1 MRLMN
6 KEKYLQIFN
15 YLLEFSKLRSKS
27 VRDIQ
32 NSSNYLDIVWLSNI
46 PINDK
51 IDCVTQE
58 NFSNEGNYWLKVSK
72 PNEPETPILPKPPQV
87 LEKWIVPETLLN
99 KDELPELIF
108 EIEIEGSVHKIEDN
122 PDIKKKFEEYCENKW
137 FNESDNYWKEKEI
150 YDQKYKVYDQVNLV
164 YKRLFSI
171 YNKSQQ
177 FGEEYELIIAVGLMH
192 FKESDETP
200 LICRHILSAK
210 TEIQFEYSKR
220 DSSIILSQSLENGL
234 VIETDAII
242 DLFEQFDSNDIIE
255 AEKRAKELIKVKEL
269 VNPFEYDIH
278 EVLQLL
284 ADRIKPGDGK
294 YSEDLSKNKEVPTKE
309 TIFYAPALILRK
321 RDTRSYTSMYEKII
335 EEIKTTPEL
344 QIPTLDDLVG
354 VENKIESDISNSQTD
369 SSELNT
375 DDTIYFPNKFN
386 DEQIAIIKKARYNN
400 KVLVQGPPG
409 TGKSHTIANL
419 ICHLLANGKKVLVT
433 AYTKRAL
440 EVLRDK
446 LPDEFKNLTV
456 NLLSGDSSSI
466 RDLET
471 SINRIN
477 DELSDTDIDAL
488 KNEIEELKVELLRLK
503 EERAFNTNE
512 LLKIKEH
519 LTRTFS
525 INPQYHGTLTEIG
538 ALLDLNRKRFNWY
551 KDDFDNYENVEIIEK
566 LKSFISKFNL
576 YSQTD
581 EVIYNYQLPENQK
594 LFGIDSFQD
603 FKNTLQR
610 VDQNNLT
617 EGNCNLIKS
626 NNLEDVKNLLKE
638 LSTILKKIE
647 TVFLLQ
653 KQEVIEDGL
662 RNNKQRWIEK
672 IEKTTLILNELQK
685 TDLRFKDNNLEI
697 VYPKNK
703 SLISL
708 KNDAKVLLE
717 FLNSGNALS
726 GIGFKIKKAFLPKEI
741 KEKLYFIE
749 NVLVNGSP
757 CDTKEEFV
765 NILEDIRFKQNF
777 IELNDIWQTEEQEK
791 SYEKLFNHFQKLV
804 SQIQLLLNNID
815 AAFDRIKALKAISNI
830 EISDFDSVTVS
841 TYLNDV
847 ENTMSLLN
855 LTNYEQKRNELTE
868 ILAQQN
874 IHPIGKEIT
883 QAIVDLDVSKYKS
896 LIATLE
902 DLHGVFK
909 EYNNYKNT
917 EENLKYYFPNLIEKI
932 YEGKFSENEIPELQ
946 LALFFKNAVNEVT
959 RLLSKDLE
967 SELKEKLK
975 SYDSKEESLIAQLS
989 AKKSW
994 VYVLENLNKNR
1005 SLRQHLE
1012 AWVQAVKKIGKTGK
1026 RALKFRKI
1034 AQDEMEYCKTT
1045 VPCLIMPLYKVA
1057 ETISPEQGIYDYVI
1071 IDEAS
1076 QVGPDAIFLLYI
1088 SKNIIIVG
1096 DDKQTSPEYVG
1107 VDANTMTPYI
1117 NRYLKGIPFK
1127 DFYGT
1132 EYSFFDHAK
1141 RFCEGTI
1148 VLREHFRCMPEIIEF
1163 SNKLFYVSDG
1173 KGLFPLKQY
1182 SENRLEPLMHYY
1194 CQNGFVE
1201 GHGPN
1206 IHNEKEGTAIVN
1218 KINEIVNDN
1227 RYNGK
1232 SIGVICLQGNSQSA
1246 LIETLLIKQIGEKE
1260 FKERKIICGNS
1271 ASFQGDERDIIF
1283 LSLVT
1288 ANNHN
1293 RSALTRPEDERRFN
1307 VAMSRAIEQ
1316 VWLFHSILLS
1326 DLGNHNDLRYKLLDH
1341 FINYKPSTPP
1351 ISTQIER
1358 TMGNQPSPFDSWFE
1372 VDVFNDIVNKGYS
1385 VKPQYDVARGKYR
1398 IDLVAFF
1405 PDGTK
1410 IAIECDGDKWHGAD
1424 KYQDDMLRQKVL
1436 ERCGWQFFRIRG
1448 GEYYS
1453 NREKALE
1460 PLWKIF
1466 KEHDIKTI
1474 SIKIDSPTENHEL
1487 IENMEDIVYQ
1497 HDIEIKNVTEED
1509 SDIEWESKTY
1519 FWSSI
1524 EKPGYRYAPNNELWY
1539 KKKEVSND
1547 QNIESITIDNSL
1559 IQQRDVLS
1567 DHPDKIIRYFNLYD
1581 SGIYVMSEKDITDAN
1596 YILPIKSSQKNGYL
1610 LQCYESGHVNKVY
1623 VSTLLSRKIDKEY
1636 MNGLNHDGSLKLLII
1651 IETEKVIGIFFYENG
1666 MKKFKAHLTENISCR
1681 EQLHLQGYKVIYNE
1695 FDKIEYQILP
1705 LKIQDDITR
1714 LIFQSFTA
1722 TGKPVNNSY
1731 YDNEWSVIN
1740 NFINRKTIL
1749 NEPIIDKQAIET
1761 FSIISDNSSDLEI
1774 KLNSIV
1780 RIKYLNMGKEIDIQL
1795 VENHVKELETNNGI
1809 QKININSPLAL
1820 SIIGKTLE
1828 DRVEIK
1834 NTNNLI
1840 EIMEIMN

>member
-6 KEKYLQIFN
+6 REKYLQIFN
-15 YLLEFSKLRSKS
+15 YLLEFSKLRSKPI
-27 VRDIQ
+27 RDIQ
-32 NSSNYLDIVWLSNI
+32 NSSNYLDIVWLSSI

-51 IDCVTQE
+51 IDCITQE

-72 PNEPETPILPKPPQV
+72 PKEPERPILPKPPQI
-87 LEKWIVPETLLN
+87 LEKWIIPETLLN
-99 KDELPELIF
+99 KDELPELLF
-108 EIEIEGSVHKIEDN
+108 EIEIEESVHKIEDN
-122 PDIKKKFEEYCENKW
+122 PEIKKKFEEYCENKW
-137 FNESDNYWKEKEI
+137 LNDSDNYWKEKEI
-150 YDQKYKVYDQVNLV
+150 YDQEYKVYEQVNSV

-177 FGEEYELIIAVGLMH
+177 FGEEYELITAIGLMH

-200 LICRHILSAK
+200 LICRHILSVKA
-210 TEIQFEYSKR
+210 EIQFEYSKR
-220 DSSIILSQSLENGL
+220 DSSIILTQSFKDGL

-242 DLFEQFDSNDIIE
+242 DLFDQFDSNDIIE
-255 AEKRAKELIKVKEL
+255 AEKRAKELINEKEL
-269 VNPFEYDIH
+269 VNPFESDIH

-284 ADRIKPGDGK
+284 AERIKPGDGK
-294 YSEDLSKNKEVPTKE
+294 YREDLSKNKEVPTKE
-309 TIFYAPALILRK
+309 TVFYAPALILRK
-321 RDTRSYTSMYEKII
+321 RDSRSFTSMYEKII

-354 VENKIESDISNSQTD
+354 EENKIESDISNFEID
-369 SSELNT
+369 NSELNT

-446 LPDEFKNLTV
+446 LPDGFKNLTV
-456 NLLSGDSSSI
+456 NLLGGDSSSI
-466 RDLET
+466 QGLEA
-471 SINRIN
+471 SINTIN
-477 DELSDTDIDAL
+477 DKLSDTDIDAL
-488 KNEIEELKVELLRLK
+488 KNEIEELKVELSKLK

-512 LLKIKEH
+512 LLKIKEQ
-519 LTRTFS
+519 LTRRFS

-538 ALLDLNRKRFNWY
+538 ALLDLNGKRFNWY

-566 LKSFISKFNL
+566 LKSYISMFNF
-576 YSQTD
+576 YSQTN
-581 EVIYNYQLPENQK
+581 EAIYNYQLPESQK
-594 LFGIDSFQD
+594 LLGIDSLQD
-603 FKNTLQR
+603 FQNTYQR
-610 VDQNNLT
+610 VNQNNLT
-617 EGNCNLIKS
+617 EENCNLIKS
-626 NNLEDVKNLLKE
+626 NNLVEVKNLLKE
-638 LSTILKKIE
+638 LSAILKKIE
-647 TVFLLQ
+647 TVSSLHKQ
-653 KQEVIEDGL
+653 KVIDDGL
-662 RNNKQRWIEK
+662 RNNKSRWIEK
-672 IEKTTLILNELQK
+672 IEKSTLILNELQK
-685 TDLRFKDNNLEI
+685 IDLRYRDKNLEI

-726 GIGFKIKKAFLPKEI
+726 GVRFKIKKAFLPNEI
-741 KEKLYFIE
+741 KAKLYFIE

-765 NILEDIRFKQNF
+765 NILEDIRLKQNF

-791 SYEKLFNHFQKLV
+791 SYEKLFNHFQKFA
-804 SQIQLLLNNID
+804 SQIQLLLDDID
-815 AAFDRIKALKAISNI
+815 AAIDRIKALKAISNI
-830 EISDFDSVTVS
+830 EISDFYSVTIS
-841 TYLNDV
+841 TYLNDA

-855 LTNYEQKRNELTE
+855 LANYEQKRNELIG
-868 ILAQQN
+868 ILAQKN
-874 IHPIGKEIT
+874 IHPIGKEIS

-896 LIATLE
+896 LIDRLE

-909 EYNNYKNT
+909 EYINYKKT
-917 EENLKYYFPNLIEKI
+917 EEELKSYFPNLIEKI
-932 YEGKFSENEIPELQ
+932 SEGKFSENEIPELQ

-967 SELKEKLK
+967 YELKEKLK
-975 SYDSKEESLIAQLS
+975 SYDSKEESFIAQLS

-1034 AQDEMEYCKTT
+1034 AQNEMEYCKTT
-1045 VPCLIMPLYKVA
+1045 VPCWIMPLYKVA
-1057 ETISPEQGIYDYVI
+1057 ETINPEQGIYDYVI

-1182 SENRLEPLMHYY
+1182 SENRLEPLEHYY
-1194 CQNGFVE
+1194 CQNGFIE
-1201 GHGPN
+1201 GQGPN
-1206 IHNEKEGTAIVN
+1206 IRNEMEATAIVN
-1218 KINEIVNDN
+1218 KINEIVYKDE
-1227 RYNGK
+1227 YNGK

-1351 ISTQIER
+1351 ISTKIER
-1358 TMGNQPSPFDSWFE
+1358 TMGNQPSSFDSWFE

-1385 VKPQYDVARGKYR
+1385 VKPQYEVARGKYR
-1398 IDLVAFF
+1398 IDLVTFF

-1410 IAIECDGDKWHGAD
+1410 IAIECDGDKWHGAY

-1466 KEHDIKTI
+1466 KEHDVKTI
-1474 SIKIDSPTENHEL
+1474 SNKIDSPKENYEF
-1487 IENMEDIVYQ
+1487 IENTEDIVSQ
-1497 HDIEIKNVTEED
+1497 HNIEIKNLTKEELN
-1509 SDIEWESKTY
+1509 I
-1519 FWSSI
+1519 
-1524 EKPGYRYAPNNELWY
+1524 
-1539 KKKEVSND
+1539 EVSNE
-1547 QNIESITIDNSL
+1547 QNTESITVEESL
-1559 IQQRDVLS
+1559 IQQIDLFS
-1567 DHPDKIIRYFNLYD
+1567 DNPDKIIRYFNLYD
-1581 SGIYVMSEKDITDAN
+1581 SGIYIMSEKDITDAN

-1636 MNGLNHDGSLKLLII
+1636 MNGLNHDGNLKLLII

-1666 MKKFKAHLTENISCR
+1666 VKKFKAHLTENISCR

-1740 NFINRKTIL
+1740 KFIDQKNILKGNRY
-1749 NEPIIDKQAIET
+1749 E
-1761 FSIISDNSSDLEI
+1761 
-1774 KLNSIV
+1774 
-1780 RIKYLNMGKEIDIQL
+1780 
-1795 VENHVKELETNNGI
+1795 
-1809 QKININSPLAL
+1809 
-1820 SIIGKTLE
+1820 
-1828 DRVEIK
+1828 
-1834 NTNNLI
+1834 
-1840 EIMEIMN
+1840 

>member
-1 MRLMN
+1 MN

-32 NSSNYLDIVWLSNI
+32 NSSNYLDIVWLSSI
-46 PINDK
+46 PVNDK

-58 NFSNEGNYWLKVSK
+58 NFSNEGNYCLKVSK
-72 PNEPETPILPKPPQV
+72 PIEPEKTIFPKLPQV

-99 KDELPELIF
+99 KDELPELLF
-108 EIEIEGSVHKIEDN
+108 EIEIEGSVQKIEDY
-122 PDIKKKFEEYCENKW
+122 PEIKKRYEEYCENKW
-137 FNESDNYWKEKEI
+137 FKDLDNYWKEKEI
-150 YDQKYKVYDQVNLV
+150 YDQKYKVYEQVNSV
-164 YKRLFSI
+164 YKKLFSI

-220 DSSIILSQSLENGL
+220 DSSIILSQSLDNGL

-242 DLFEQFDSNDIIE
+242 DLVNQFDSNDIIE
-255 AEKRAKELIKVKEL
+255 AEKRAKELIKEKEL
-269 VNPFEYDIH
+269 VNPFENDIH

-284 ADRIKPGDGK
+284 AERIKPGDGK
-294 YSEDLSKNKEVPTKE
+294 YKEEISKNKEVPTKE
-309 TIFYAPALILRK
+309 TIFYAPAIILRK

-344 QIPTLDDLVG
+344 QIPILDDLVSE
-354 VENKIESDISNSQTD
+354 ENKIESDISDSQIGN
-369 SSELNT
+369 SELNI
-375 DDTIYFPNKFN
+375 DDTIYFPKKYNE
-386 DEQIAIIKKARYNN
+386 EQIAIIKKARCND

-446 LPDEFKNLTV
+446 LPDEFKCLTV

-466 RDLET
+466 QDLET
-471 SINRIN
+471 SINKIN
-477 DELSDTDIDAL
+477 NKLSDTDIDAL
-488 KNEIEELKVELLRLK
+488 KNEIEDLKVELSRLK

-512 LLKIKEH
+512 LLKIKEQ
-519 LTRTFS
+519 LTRRIS

-551 KDDFDNYENVEIIEK
+551 IDDFDNYEDIEIIEK
-566 LKSFISKFNL
+566 LKSYISKFSL

-581 EVIYNYQLPENQK
+581 EAIYNYQLPESQK
-594 LFGIDSFQD
+594 LIGIDSFQD
-603 FKNTLQR
+603 FKNTQQR
-610 VDQNNLT
+610 VDQNKLR
-617 EGNCNLIKS
+617 EENCNLIKA
-626 NNLEDVKNLLKE
+626 NDLEEVKNLLKE
-638 LSTILKKIE
+638 LYSIIKKIE
-647 TVFLLQ
+647 TVLLLQ
-653 KQEVIEDGL
+653 KQEVIDDGL
-662 RNNKQRWIEK
+662 RNNKSRWIEK
-672 IEKTTLILNELQK
+672 IEKSTLILNELQK
-685 TDLRFKDNNLEI
+685 MNLRDKDKNLEI
-697 VYPKNK
+697 VYPENK

-717 FLNSGNALS
+717 FLNSGNTLS
-726 GIGFKIKKAFLPKEI
+726 GIGFKIKKAFLPNEI

-765 NILEDIRFKQNF
+765 NVLEDIRLKQNF
-777 IELNDIWQTEEQEK
+777 IELNDIWQTEEQDK

-804 SQIQLLLNNID
+804 SQIQLLLNNIV
-815 AAFDRIKALKAISNI
+815 AAYDRIKALKTISNI
-830 EISDFDSVTVS
+830 EISDLDSVTVS

-868 ILAQQN
+868 ILARQN
-874 IHPIGKEIT
+874 THPIGKEIS

-896 LIATLE
+896 LIERLE
-902 DLHGVFK
+902 DLHRVFK
-909 EYNNYKNT
+909 EFTNYKNT
-917 EENLKYYFPNLIEKI
+917 EEELKSYFPNIIEKV
-932 YEGKFSENEIPELQ
+932 YEGKFSEDEIPELQ
-946 LALFFKNAVNEVT
+946 LALLFKYAGNKIT
-959 RLLSKDLE
+959 RLLNTDLE
-967 SELKEKLK
+967 YELKEKLK
-975 SYDSKEESLIAQLS
+975 SYDSKEERLIAQLS

-1012 AWVQAVKKIGKTGK
+1012 AWVQAVKKTGKTGK
-1026 RALKFRKI
+1026 KALKFRKI

-1045 VPCLIMPLYKVA
+1045 VPCWIMPLYKVA
-1057 ETISPEQGIYDYVI
+1057 ETISPEQGIFDYVI

-1096 DDKQTSPEYVG
+1096 DDKQISPENVG
-1107 VDANTMTPYI
+1107 VDANIMTPHI

-1132 EYSFFDHAK
+1132 ESSFFDHAK

-1163 SNKLFYVSDG
+1163 SNKLCYASDG

-1182 SENRLEPLMHYY
+1182 SENRLEPLMEYY

-1201 GHGPN
+1201 GEGSN
-1206 IHNEKEGTAIVN
+1206 IHNEMEAIAIVN
-1218 KINEIVNDN
+1218 KIYEIVNDN

-1246 LIETLLIKQIGEKE
+1246 SIETLLIKEIGEKE

-1271 ASFQGDERDIIF
+1271 ANFQGDERDIIF

-1288 ANNHN
+1288 AIKHN
-1293 RSALTRPEDERRFN
+1293 RRALTGTDDERRFN

-1316 VWLFHSILLS
+1316 VWLFHSILLD
-1326 DLGNHNDLRYKLLDH
+1326 DLGNRNDLRYKLLDH
-1341 FINYKPSTPP
+1341 FLNFKTFTPS
-1351 ISTQIER
+1351 ISTRIER
-1358 TMGNQPSPFDSWFE
+1358 TKGNQPSPFDSWFE
-1372 VDVFNDIVNKGYS
+1372 VDVFNDIVNQGHR
-1385 VKPQYDVARGKYR
+1385 VIPQYKVAGEKYR
-1398 IDLVAFF
+1398 IDLVAIF

-1448 GEYYS
+1448 GAYYS

-1460 PLWKIF
+1460 PLWEIF
-1466 KEHDIKTI
+1466 KEHYVKTT
-1474 SIKIDSPTENHEL
+1474 SLKIDSPTENHEL
-1487 IENMEDIVYQ
+1487 NENIKDIIDQ
-1497 HDIEIKNVTEED
+1497 QNIEIEDVTEEK
-1509 SDIEWESKTY
+1509 SDIEWKSKTN
-1519 FWSSI
+1519 FRSSI
-1524 EKPGYRYAPNNELWY
+1524 EKNGFRYAPNNELWY
-1539 KKKEVSND
+1539 KKEDVSNEL
-1547 QNIESITIDNSL
+1547 NIESITVDDSQ
-1559 IQQRDVLS
+1559 IQQRDLFL
-1567 DHPDKIIRYFNLYD
+1567 DNPDKIIRYFNLYD
-1581 SGIYVMSEKDITDAN
+1581 SGIYIMSEKNIIDAN
-1596 YILPIKSSQKNGYL
+1596 YTLPIKTSQKNGYL

-1636 MNGLNHDGSLKLLII
+1636 MNGLNHDDTLKLLLI

-1666 MKKFKAHLTENISCR
+1666 VRKFKAHLTENISCR

-1731 YDNEWSVIN
+1731 YDNEWSIIN
-1740 NFINRKTIL
+1740 EAIIN
-1749 NEPIIDKQAIET
+1749 KQAIEP
-1761 FSIISDNSSDLEI
+1761 FPIISDNSPVLPD
-1774 KLNSIV
+1774 
-1780 RIKYLNMGKEIDIQL
+1780 ML
-1795 VENHVKELETNNGI
+1795 VK
-1809 QKININSPLAL
+1809 
-1820 SIIGKTLE
+1820 
-1828 DRVEIK
+1828 
-1834 NTNNLI
+1834 
-1840 EIMEIMN
+1840 